1 MERKTSLQTLVE
13 KIVEDKIA
21 IGASALIY
29 KGGKEA
35 LYAYAGRRD
44 AERPEPFDR
53 NTVMAMYSMTKV
65 VTSVAIM
72 TLMEKG
78 ILNPDTPVYDFIPEF
93 RNLYVMREDGRTE
106 PLEHPLTIY
115 HLLTMTSGIPYPG
128 GDHPVSKEYQKIL
141 ASLSGIKKM
150 STLDFAR
157 SVAKCPIHFQP
168 GEKWMYGL
176 SADILGA
183 VIVAAT
189 GMELGEYMKKAIF
202 EKLGM
207 NDTSFKPNENMEQ
220 RIATIYDADD
230 ENKIF
235 TPRKKVIGFGDT
247 DMSDVEMGGGG
258 LFSTIDDFIKFGEM
272 LRVGGMDVL
281 RPSSI
286 RQMSQN
292 QLPLSFANEQSLG
305 GYGYGYLVDTVVRPE
320 KVSSGEA
327 YGAFGWNGMAG
338 TTFRIDPIRG
348 LTIVFGIQRVPAE
361 YHLYIPD
368 MFKAIREDLGI

>member
-1 MERKTSLQTLVE
+1 MQKLVE
-13 KIVEDKIA
+13 RIVDEKIA
-21 IGASALIY
+21 IGASALVF
-29 KGGKEA
+29 KDGKEA

-44 AERPEPFDR
+44 AEKPEPFDR
-53 NTVMAMYSMTKV
+53 GTVMAMYSMTKV
-65 VTSVAIM
+65 VTSAAVM

-78 ILNPDTPVYDFIPEF
+78 LMNPDTPVYDFIPEF
-93 RNLYVMREDGRTE
+93 RDLYVMHEDGSTE
-106 PLEHPLTIY
+106 TLRHPLTIY

-128 GDHPVSKEYQKIL
+128 GDHPVSREYRKVT
-141 ASLSGIKKM
+141 ASLGGLKNK
-150 STLDFAR
+150 STLEFAR
-157 SVAKCPIHFQP
+157 AIAKCPIHFQP

-176 SADILGA
+176 SAAVLGG

-202 EKLGM
+202 DKLGM
-207 NDTSFKPNENMEQ
+207 NDTAFRPTESMRQ
-220 RIATIYDADD
+220 RLATAYDADD

-235 TPRKKVIGFGDT
+235 TPRRKLIDSC
-247 DMSDVEMGGGG
+247 DMDQSRIEMGGGG
-258 LFSTIDDFIKFGEM
+258 LYSTIDDFIKFGEM

-292 QLPLSFANEQSLG
+292 QLPLSFANEHSLG